1 HHSILPI
8 ENNLA
13 VAPSEYSNGRPDGYS
28 TGKDG
33 VSIINLSTGLEVAY
47 YDMLY
52 VMDYSRSPRPSGSAP
67 GQDVSMDDWLHI
79 NQSYINEPNN
89 LLICS
94 GRHQSAIF
102 GVNVDSGELRF
113 IMANHENWSDEFKQ
127 YLLTP
132 VDDDGVPLYDL

>member
-1 HHSILPI
+1 
-8 ENNLA
+8 
-13 VAPSEYSNGRPDGYS
+13 
-28 TGKDG
+28 
-33 VSIINLSTGLEVAY
+33 
-47 YDMLY
+47 
-52 VMDYSRSPRPSGSAP
+52 
-67 GQDVSMDDWLHI
+67 MDDWLHI

-113 IMANHENWSDEFKQ
+113 IMANHEDWSDEFKQ

-132 VDDDGVPLYDL
+132 VDDDGVPLYDLTSPGGIDAADKNFWTWGSITLLKFQTMSPVSRSLWSLIMVTIVHAKMRKVCCRSITSAGWCSLK